1 MRRSTSA
8 LDGARSRVLSDA
20 PMPKPDSDAAL
31 FDIMYTCRAMRRL
44 KPDPIPEPLLLQ
56 LVDAALQGP
65 SGSNAQNWT
74 FIIVRDRAQKERIA
88 TLWQRTWRFYLDTFA
103 KAPARPGEDITKREK
118 MVGVGTNM
126 VEHMAEVPAIVFVG
140 VKRDEALAKVL
151 ASPATLAAAVRH
163 LGVGGT
169 FKLMTNGTRTSAI
182 ADGSTAYPAVQN
194 LLLAARTLGLAAV
207 LTTPNFFVPGEF
219 EQLLGIP
226 KTVTLAAVIPVGYP
240 LGKFGPVTRPAPQAV
255 VSWDRYGG

>member
-1 MRRSTSA
+1 MA
-8 LDGARSRVLSDA
+8 
-20 PMPKPDSDAAL
+20 KPESNELL
-31 FDIMYTCRAMRRL
+31 FDVLYSCRAMRRL
-44 KPDPIPEPLLLQ
+44 KPDPVPEALLLQ

-74 FIIVRDRAQKERIA
+74 FVIMRDRAQKERIA
-88 TLWQRTWRFYLDTFA
+88 AVWKRTWDFYLDTFA
-103 KAPARPGEDITKREK
+103 RAAARPGEDIAKRER
-118 MVGVGTNM
+118 MMGVGTHM
-126 VEHMAEVPAIVFVG
+126 VEHMAEVPAIIFVG

-151 ASPATLAAAVRH
+151 ASPATLAAAARH
-163 LGVGGT
+163 FGIGGT
-169 FKLMTNGTRTSAI
+169 VRLLTNGTRTSAI

-194 LLLAARTLGLAAV
+194 LLLAARALGLGAV

-219 EQLLGIP
+219 ERILGIP
-226 KTVTLAAVIPVGYP
+226 KTVRLAAVIPVGYP

>member
-1 MRRSTSA
+1 MA
-8 LDGARSRVLSDA
+8 KPESDER
-20 PMPKPDSDAAL
+20 L
-31 FDIMYTCRAMRRL
+31 FDILYTCRAMRRF
-44 KPDPIPEPLLLQ
+44 KPDPVPEALLLQ

-74 FIIVRDRAQKERIA
+74 FIVVRGRTQKERIA
-88 TLWQRTWRFYLDTFA
+88 AIWKRTWDFYLDTFA
-103 KAPARPGEDITKREK
+103 KAPARPGEDVAQRGR
-118 MVGVGTNM
+118 MVQVGTQM
-126 VEHMAEVPAIVFVG
+126 VEHMADVPAIIFIG

-151 ASPATLAAAVRH
+151 GSPATFAAAARH

-169 FKLMTNGTRTSAI
+169 LRLVTSSVRTSAI

-194 LLLAARTLGLAAV
+194 LLLAARALGLGAV

-219 EQLLGIP
+219 ERLLGIP
-226 KTVTLAAVIPVGYP
+226 KTVTLAAIVPVGYP
-240 LGKFGPVTRPAPQAV
+240 LGKFGPVKRPAPSAV